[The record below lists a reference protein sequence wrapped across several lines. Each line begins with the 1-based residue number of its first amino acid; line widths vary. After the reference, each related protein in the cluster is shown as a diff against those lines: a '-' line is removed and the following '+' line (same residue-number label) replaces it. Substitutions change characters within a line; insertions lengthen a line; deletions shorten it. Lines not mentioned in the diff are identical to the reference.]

1 MTERDLVPFSLGAF
15 ALIVGMKLWVVL
27 CGTGGGLKEGRPQHL
42 HAALAHFG
50 VSFPLATL
58 AQAGVVAHKGLEPGR
73 DFAIAA
79 GMQNLLRQ
87 PGQDFGDVN
96 GSEARKGFQQGP
108 GLLIQS
114 GGSKVCDLLVQGA

>member
-50 VSFPLATL
+50 VSFPLALWRRRGSLPIKAWSRAETL
-58 AQAGVVAHKGLEPGR
+58 RLLPECKISLGNQARILATLMGPKPGR
-73 DFAIAA
+73 
-79 GMQNLLRQ
+79 
-87 PGQDFGDVN
+87 V
-96 GSEARKGFQQGP
+96 S
-108 GLLIQS
+108 
-114 GGSKVCDLLVQGA
+114 SKALVF